1 MGNKDTCQGNL
12 IARFKI
18 SYWKKNQRK
27 SSLLKLGDS
36 GGPLYDTDSSMIH
49 FVAGV
54 VSYGDNGCGS
64 AGIPQG

>member
-18 SYWKKNQRK
+18 SYWNKKQGK
-27 SSLLKLGDS
+27 SSFLKLGDS
-36 GGPLYDTDSSMIH
+36 GGPLYETDNSTVH

-54 VSYGDNGCGS
+54 VSYGVNGCGS
-64 AGIPQG
+64 VGVPQG